1 MIMSFFGT
9 AVISVFAYRKISR
22 ELYLRRLLK
31 ENINFEIPHL
41 NIRVPVLEGT
51 DSKALQV
58 SAGHFEGTGSLGHGN
73 YCIAGHNST
82 IYAEIFNDLDQ
93 IRIGDEMYLYDTD
106 ENRTRFT
113 YIVTEYKIV
122 DPHSV
127 EVLGDYGDNRLTV
140 ISCTDDGAYR
150 QVVVGILQENS

>member
-1 MIMSFFGT
+1 
-9 AVISVFAYRKISR
+9 
-22 ELYLRRLLK
+22 
-31 ENINFEIPHL
+31 
-41 NIRVPVLEGT
+41 
-51 DSKALQV
+51 
-58 SAGHFEGTGSLGHGN
+58 
-73 YCIAGHNST
+73 
-82 IYAEIFNDLDQ
+82 
-93 IRIGDEMYLYDTD
+93 MYLYDTD

-150 QVVVGILQENS
+150 QVVVGILQEKY